1 MDVDVKTEADV
12 KLEPNIIE
20 DSVNKEYFSI
30 YRNDL
35 KARNRR
41 FRNSFQTFEAYIN
54 ACVSKILFQFAYY
67 YKFYSLK

>member
-41 FRNSFQTFEAYIN
+41 FRNSF
-54 ACVSKILFQFAYY
+54 
-67 YKFYSLK
+67 